1 MSESNDNSLRL
12 NLIEVGIVAFVIAVL
27 ALIIVPSFLRKVKER
42 KTTEATENIR
52 ELYNASV
59 DYFQTQLESGQVDP
73 DEIRFPESMN
83 GPLPAEIGKSAVTTS
98 DWHMHPAFRELD
110 FAIAGPHY
118 YQYQYESSG
127 SGQNARFTIS
137 ALGDLD
143 GDGVKSRYQV
153 EGYVDNWEVRGEN
166 IVVDRYE

>member
-1 MSESNDNSLRL
+1 MSESNDNLRFT
-12 NLIEVGIVAFVIAVL
+12 LIEVGIVAFVIAVL
-27 ALIIVPSFLRKVKER
+27 AMIIVPSFMRKVKER

-59 DYFQTQLESGQVDP
+59 DHFQSQLEGGQMDP
-73 DEIRFPESMN
+73 DEITFPESMDE
-83 GPLPAEIGKSAVTTS
+83 PHPAEIGKQAVTTS
-98 DWHMHPAFRELD
+98 DWHMIPAFRELS
-110 FAIAGPHY
+110 FGLSEPHY

-127 SGQNARFTIS
+127 SGQNARFTVS
-137 ALGDLD
+137 AFGDLD
-143 GDGVKSRYQV
+143 GDGEKSRYQV